1 MTGADHPAA
10 EVGASAQRKGQ
21 CPLTQQQVPGPPA
34 AQEEHRKLTPVSGR
48 ATPNAPCY
56 ITPSYNAQWK
66 YCDTYYESSSIL
78 TPLGLHTF
86 KNDVPCVDLST
97 ETRGKKEKHL
107 LTVRDEL
114 QLGH

>member
-1 MTGADHPAA
+1 METDHPAA
-10 EVGASAQRKGQ
+10 EVGVSAQRKGQ

-34 AQEEHRKLTPVSGR
+34 AQEEHRKLTPVSRR
-48 ATPNAPCY
+48 ATPDAPCY
-56 ITPSYNAQWK
+56 VTPSYNVQWK
-66 YCDTYYESSSIL
+66 YCDTYYKSSSIL
-78 TPLGLHTF
+78 TPLGLHTH
-86 KNDVPCVDLST
+86 DVPCVDLST